1 MAGRNYIMARV
12 ITIYVLFIA
21 WGLLILGRVVYVAVF
36 EGEKWRAKAETLTL
50 RMFDVE
56 SLRGDILA
64 HDGRLLATS
73 VPYYNIRFDPL
84 ADGLTGRYKAAFDE
98 GIDSLA
104 LGLSQLFGDR
114 SKAQYKAE
122 ILAARKKRNRNVL
135 LKRQVDYNQL
145 KVLRTFPIFR
155 LGRNR
160 GGLITEQEYK
170 RIYPF
175 GDLAHRT
182 IGYVSK
188 VASAVGI
195 EGSFNAYL
203 RGKDG
208 RELRRKIS
216 AGDWMPIRDRLEVEP
231 KDGLNVRTTLDVNI
245 QDIAQTALR
254 NQLLEKGAHHGSV
267 IVMETRTG
275 AVRAITSLER
285 DASGSCREVYNYAI
299 GESVEPGSTFKLTS
313 YMSLLEDNFVEPDDS
328 FDNGNA
334 TYVYRRKAYDDD
346 GRAATR
352 GWLTVE
358 EAFAHSSNPAI
369 ARLMITHYTGKE
381 KQFYNRLV
389 DLGLSKRLGLQIA
402 GEAMPFLQN
411 PDTKN
416 KALGWSAWSLSQMAI
431 GYEVRLAPIHS
442 LTLYNAI
449 ANDGKMVKP
458 RFVEEV
464 LSQSGTVMSY
474 PAEVIK
480 SSVCSST
487 TLKQLRKMMKSVVEY
502 GTAKNIR
509 TDAYQIAGKT
519 GTAQIAMNAGG
530 YGVSKR
536 HYASFVGFF
545 PFEEPRYSCIV
556 TISAP
561 SIGGTGGG
569 VAAAPVFKAISDRI
583 LAMEESLFP
592 RFSSR
597 FPDQKVLEVP
607 VSKSGSAKALKV
619 ALREMDVDFD
629 DEADSDWVST
639 QSSEDE
645 VVLKD
650 RKLIDGLVPNVS
662 DMGLKDALFL
672 LESAGLRVSVKGKGR
687 VVSQSLM
694 PGSKL
699 AQGSRIEIMLR

>member
-1 MAGRNYIMARV
+1 
-12 ITIYVLFIA
+12 
-21 WGLLILGRVVYVAVF
+21 
-36 EGEKWRAKAETLTL
+36 
-50 RMFDVE
+50 
-56 SLRGDILA
+56 
-64 HDGRLLATS
+64 
-73 VPYYNIRFDPL
+73 
-84 ADGLTGRYKAAFDE
+84 
-98 GIDSLA
+98 
-104 LGLSQLFGDR
+104 
-114 SKAQYKAE
+114 
-122 ILAARKKRNRNVL
+122 
-135 LKRQVDYNQL
+135 
-145 KVLRTFPIFR
+145 
-155 LGRNR
+155 
-160 GGLITEQEYK
+160 
-170 RIYPF
+170 
-175 GDLAHRT
+175 
-182 IGYVSK
+182 
-188 VASAVGI
+188 
-195 EGSFNAYL
+195 
-203 RGKDG
+203 
-208 RELRRKIS
+208 
-216 AGDWMPIRDRLEVEP
+216 MPIRDRLEVEP